1 MMNPKS
7 KRTRFIYF
15 IIFLF
20 IFIAVAPFILLYSF
34 GYNWSKNFSLLKTGG
49 VYVYASQTGVNIYID
64 DVLDNTTS
72 IFQHGILVKDLRPK
86 NYVVKVSKDGYL
98 DWRKNIKVKAEYVAE
113 AYPFL
118 IPQKVT
124 STPIPSQISK
134 SVTATS
140 TLVANAEYKNL
151 LALFATSTK
160 IVKPTTD
167 VIATSSKATTTL
179 PQIESKKVVIKK
191 RDSTLEALWTGSTE
205 NTPFYFCIQNE
216 VSCVNDFPVYS
227 TDNIGTFDF
236 YPSRNDVL
244 IISVGP
250 KLVVVELDKRSPQN
264 IVELYQ
270 SQTQDKI
277 DFRVVDNETLVVKEG
292 KKLTKLSLV
301 YAGK

>member
-1 MMNPKS
+1 MTPKS

-15 IIFLF
+15 VIFAL

-49 VYVYASQTGVNIYID
+49 VYVYAPQTGVDIYVD
-64 DVLDNTTS
+64 DNLDNTTS
-72 IFQHGILVKDLRPK
+72 IFQRGILVKDLRPK
-86 NYVVKVSKDGYL
+86 NYVVKVAKDGYL
-98 DWRKNIKVKAEYVAE
+98 DWKKNIKVKAEYVAE

-124 STPIPSQISK
+124 STPVPAQVQK
-134 SVTATS
+134 SAVATS

-160 IVKPTTD
+160 IVKPAATAATT
-167 VIATSSKATTTL
+167 SKATSTL
-179 PQIESKKVVIKK
+179 PQIESKKVVIEK
-191 RDSTLEALWTGSTE
+191 RDSILEALWTGSTE

-216 VSCVNDFPVYS
+216 TACVKDFPVYS
-227 TDNIGTFDF
+227 TENIGTFDF

-244 IISVGP
+244 IVVVGP

-292 KKLTKLSLV
+292 KKLIKLSLV